1 MIVKT
6 MWSERDL
13 AHEYFYLAL
22 PFIVSA
28 LEILNSINAEMRSF
42 EKEYTKRWDYKT
54 TREATSLLSSVTSL
68 EFIFSL
74 IRLYRLLHPLTGI
87 TNRLQGRSV
96 VIIEAYDDVPSV
108 IKDIKSTRKNIDK
121 EFSLILNK
129 LNK

>member
-1 MIVKT
+1 

>member
-1 MIVKT
+1 

-87 TNRLQGRSV
+87 TNRLQGRIV